1 MGYSFWNYLGSI
13 IWKSENELEKLS
25 DKQLIEAY
33 FKARK
38 LNLDRKFSDLLK
50 KEINRRG
57 LLKFE
62 TPRDKE
68 QS

>member
-68 QS
+68 QF

>member
-1 MGYSFWNYLGSI
+1 M
-13 IWKSENELEKLS
+13 EKLS

-68 QS
+68 QF